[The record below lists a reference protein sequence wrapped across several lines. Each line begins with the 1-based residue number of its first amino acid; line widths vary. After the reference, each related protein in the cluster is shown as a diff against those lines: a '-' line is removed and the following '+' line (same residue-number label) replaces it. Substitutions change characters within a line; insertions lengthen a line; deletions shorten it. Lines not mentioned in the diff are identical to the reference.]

1 MPSAVASGCK
11 RAQSLAVLVCA
22 AAVAAG
28 CGDAQEPRSTA
39 PSTQPPSAS
48 TQPPSTSTQPSA
60 STRPP
65 SAVPRPAGSA
75 PATPAAGDP
84 SWREYYP
91 LRVGY
96 ECVLGA
102 TLKTESISLTSRQT
116 QTVSSVRKV
125 ADGTRVVLHT
135 RSVTTAPGIPP
146 SAVTLDVPYV
156 FVDDGTLRASP
167 GLTTTLGLRV
177 SYRGFQVFPS
187 VPDLRRGRSSRSK
200 VSMSISATT
209 DAMRRVL
216 ARAFD
221 GRESLDLDL
230 VYDVGAAPDRRAIA
244 TPAGRYTDVIGITIN
259 LSSFHIHDAP
269 NDVDAATNGTIRAL
283 VGNGITSY
291 FAKGV
296 GMVLTESSG
305 SFGKTSVRL
314 RRCASS

>member
-1 MPSAVASGCK
+1 M
-11 RAQSLAVLVCA
+11 AVLVCA
-22 AAVAAG
+22 AAAVAAVAAG
-28 CGDAQEPRSTA
+28 CGDAQEPRSAA
-39 PSTQPPSAS
+39 PS
-48 TQPPSTSTQPSA
+48 TQPPSTSTQSPSTSMQPPSA
-60 STRPP
+60 STQP
-65 SAVPRPAGSA
+65 SAAPRPAGSV
-75 PATPAAGDP
+75 PATKAAGDP

-102 TLKTESISLTSRQT
+102 TLKTQSISLTSRQT

-125 ADGTRVVLHT
+125 PGGTRAVLHT

-156 FVDDGTLRASP
+156 FVDDGTLRAAP
-167 GLTTTLGLRV
+167 GLTTSLGLRV
-177 SYRGFQVFPS
+177 SYHGFQVFPS
-187 VPDLRRGRSSRSK
+187 VPDLGRGRSSRSK

-209 DAMRRVL
+209 DAMRRVF
-216 ARAFD
+216 AQAFG
-221 GRESLDLDL
+221 GRESLVLDL
-230 VYDVGAAPDRRAIA
+230 VYDVGAAPSRRAIT

-259 LSSFHIHDAP
+259 LSSFHVHDAP
-269 NDVDAATNGTIRAL
+269 KDADSATNDTIRAL

-305 SFGKTSVRL
+305 ALGKTSVRL